1 MADLGGTDLEKLMSW
16 SNDLVAVLKKQTSI
30 NAFAQCLDQSKVLRS
45 SCDVEFDEVHAL
57 LEDYQKKIDECKQK
71 TDKAKLEVVNDS
83 EIDLLQKEL
92 EAEIENE
99 RALKE
104 DLRVINSQIGD
115 LERQRVSIEEQ
126 KQASKKLDRE
136 ELRAQK
142 KLSMY
147 ASVTNIIPELDDRS
161 TISGHIVDREK
172 RMVEKFELD
181 STEMSPFETCDSI
194 WKMINL
200 R

>member
-99 RALKE
+99 L
-104 DLRVINSQIGD
+104 INSQIGD

>member
-161 TISGHIVDREK
+161 TISGRILALAPTVIYFFCLQSLEA
-172 RMVEKFELD
+172 L
-181 STEMSPFETCDSI
+181 
-194 WKMINL
+194 
-200 R
+200 

>member
-1 MADLGGTDLEKLMSW
+1 MLNT
-16 SNDLVAVLKKQTSI
+16 
-30 NAFAQCLDQSKVLRS
+30 
-45 SCDVEFDEVHAL
+45 
-57 LEDYQKKIDECKQK
+57 
-71 TDKAKLEVVNDS
+71 
-83 EIDLLQKEL
+83 
-92 EAEIENE
+92 
-99 RALKE
+99 
-104 DLRVINSQIGD
+104 VINSQIGD

-161 TISGHIVDREK
+161 TISGLTDIVDREK